1 VNPRPSGSPLKRT
14 VAASEAQ
21 EQSFTLWQ
29 PIVIILAVLI
39 GAAWFLAA
47 EHEIAGQ
54 PGFPLDDSWIYA
66 TFARN
71 LATGHGYAFNPGEQI
86 AGATGPLYVFVLGLL
101 YLTFHDVIWPAK
113 VLGILC
119 LCASSLVLYRAVHR
133 ILPGRRFAP
142 LLAGLLLAL
151 SPPLL
156 WGSLAGLE
164 LPLYLLLA
172 CLGIDCYVREKWT
185 WAILCWALGVW
196 LRPDGLFLVLLG
208 QFVRPKISIRNSIGP
223 LAAAGLIVGTY
234 LVFNYVVGQRIL
246 PTSVGIKAHL
256 GGNVG
261 GNEWSMLKQ
270 WADLWGVLPQGRVGL
285 HVPLFLAGII
295 VGSYLCLRVWPALV
309 AYCLLFPFVF
319 ALFGTSG
326 GQFGRYIVYVVPFGV
341 LLALV
346 GFDWASRR
354 LLRRNAI
361 AGLILLG
368 FGCLAWEGYTARKAG
383 IGYGWNVENIN
394 GMQRFIA
401 ESTRKATSP
410 GDTVAVNDVGAMG
423 FFSDCYV
430 VDLVGLV
437 SPQRPFP
444 ESLRLYH
451 PKYMAIFPDWFE
463 KFATIDWKTN
473 QVVFYDADSTYK
485 YSPFLGVGLKR
496 NTISSRN
503 TMYIYERMGRDET
516 GVGRVPIVAH

>member
-1 VNPRPSGSPLKRT
+1 MNPRPSRDPIARGAEPKT
-14 VAASEAQ
+14 PPVAI
-21 EQSFTLWQ
+21 WQ
-29 PIVIILAVLI
+29 PAVIILAVLI

-54 PGFPLDDSWIYA
+54 QGFPLDDSWIYA

-71 LATGHGYAFNPGEQI
+71 LATGHGYSFNPGEQI
-86 AGATGPLYVFVLGLL
+86 AGATGPLYVFVLALL
-101 YLTFHDVIWPAK
+101 YLIFRDVIWPAK

-133 ILPGRRFAP
+133 ILPGSRFAP

-164 LPLYLLLA
+164 LPLYLLVA
-172 CLGIDCYVREKWT
+172 CMGIDFYVREKWT
-185 WAILCWALGVW
+185 LAVLCWALGVW

-208 QFVRPKISIRNSIGP
+208 LFVRPKISIRNFIAPVITAGFII
-223 LAAAGLIVGTY
+223 AAYFAFNSVGC
-234 LVFNYVVGQRIL
+234 LLIL
-246 PTSVGIKAHL
+246 PIAVGVNAHL
-256 GGNVG
+256 SLNAGG
-261 GNEWSMLKQ
+261 SYSCMLKQ
-270 WADLWGVLPQGRVGL
+270 WADLWGLSGKGRVGL
-285 HVPLFLAGII
+285 HAPVLLAGLL
-295 VGSYLCLRVWPALV
+295 VGSYFSLRRWPALV
-309 AYCLLFPFVF
+309 AYCVLFPFAF
-319 ALFGTSG
+319 ALSGASG
-326 GQFGRYIVYVVPFGV
+326 GQFARYIVYVVPFGI
-341 LLALV
+341 LLAMV
-346 GFDWASRR
+346 GFDWAAGR
-354 LLRRNAI
+354 LLRRQAI
-361 AGLILLG
+361 AGLIVLG
-368 FGCLAWEGYTARKAG
+368 FACLAWEAYAARKAG

-401 ESTRKATSP
+401 EATRKATSP

-437 SPQRPFP
+437 SPQRRFP
-444 ESLRLYH
+444 ESLRLYR

-463 KFATIDWKTN
+463 KFATIDWKTD

-516 GVGRVPIVAH
+516 GVRRVPIVAH